1 MTELSESPVPTNL
14 KRKHDEDSEDELFFQ
29 FESGRKKRTSEEGDK
44 KLVDKVETKKEETTE
59 DKENKP
65 ATTESKQKDLNK
77 SPTSFPTAMNSPLP
91 KQNKLVQMKLSFG
104 TKSPLA
110 KPKED
115 PKPKEEAKEPAK
127 TETEKKVEK
136 EAPKEEPKEA
146 AKNEIEQNTL
156 DDIVTR
162 PDGEWMIED
171 YLREREWKNALKDEF
186 NKKYFMDIN
195 KVIKEGY
202 QKNIVRP
209 PKELVFNAFNS
220 CKLSKIKCVILGQ
233 DPYHDDGQVRNGYCI
248 LMNSI
253 GLIFYYYKGARIMLL
268 CPYRN

>member
-1 MTELSESPVPTNL
+1 
-14 KRKHDEDSEDELFFQ
+14 
-29 FESGRKKRTSEEGDK
+29 
-44 KLVDKVETKKEETTE
+44 
-59 DKENKP
+59 
-65 ATTESKQKDLNK
+65 
-77 SPTSFPTAMNSPLP
+77 
-91 KQNKLVQMKLSFG
+91 MKLSFG
-104 TKSPLA
+104 TKSPLV

-115 PKPKEEAKEPAK
+115 PKPKQEAKEPAK
-127 TETEKKVEK
+127 TATEKKVEK

-146 AKNEIEQNTL
+146 ENELEQNTL

-171 YLREREWKNALKDEF
+171 YLRESEWKNALKEEF

-220 CKLSKIKCVILGQ
+220 CKLSNIKCVILGQ
-233 DPYHDDGQVRNGYCI
+233 DPYHDDGQVRNGYF
-248 LMNSI
+248 S
-253 GLIFYYYKGARIMLL
+253 LL
-268 CPYRN
+268 N

>member
-1 MTELSESPVPTNL
+1 MSELSESPVPTNL

-44 KLVDKVETKKEETTE
+44 KLVDKVETKKEETNTE

-65 ATTESKQKDLNK
+65 ATTEPKQKDLNK

-91 KQNKLVQMKLSFG
+91 KQNKMVQMKLSFG
-104 TKSPLA
+104 TKSPLV
-110 KPKED
+110 
-115 PKPKEEAKEPAK
+115 KPKEEAKEPAK
-127 TETEKKVEK
+127 TETGKKVEK
-136 EAPKEEPKEA
+136 EAPKEEPKKAE
-146 AKNEIEQNTL
+146 NEIEQNTL

-233 DPYHDDGQVRNGYCI
+233 DPYHDDGQVRNFFFS

-253 GLIFYYYKGARIMLL
+253 GFIFYYYKGARIMFL
-268 CPYRN
+268 CPCWN